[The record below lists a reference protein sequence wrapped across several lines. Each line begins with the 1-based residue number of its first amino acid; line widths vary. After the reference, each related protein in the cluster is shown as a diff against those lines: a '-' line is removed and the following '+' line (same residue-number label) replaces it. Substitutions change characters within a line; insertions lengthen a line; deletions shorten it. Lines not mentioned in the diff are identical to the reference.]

1 KMQPFNNSMYGI
13 SMLLKR
19 YGVKNECIRFENKE
33 SVDDGDVPFLAIV
46 KGVFVIVDEVSA
58 KSVRVT
64 YDSGTTERYD
74 RKAFMEQWNGV
85 ALMATVG
92 PESGEPDYEKH
103 LQGWH
108 VLQLKRVALVACLL
122 VVAAIG
128 IASGRSTWSIGMA
141 VAMLLNVAGCYVS
154 YLLMLKQLHLP
165 SRVAERLCGLT
176 GHDGGCDKV
185 AASDGSTLL
194 GVAKL
199 SEVGAGFFGVNVLA
213 LTLLPEMAGAV
224 AIAALCVLPF
234 TLWSVWHQRF
244 KVKAWCALCL
254 CVSGIMWL
262 QALAFAAGGYYA
274 PYAWQGYSAWG
285 FVGLVAGY
293 GAAILGLNA
302 LLPVVGRALELP
314 SWRNRYDELRL
325 DDKVVG
331 AINATS
337 PQVDVS
343 ASASSSLIF
352 GNKDASHM
360 LTVFSN
366 PYCGP
371 CALMHDRIV
380 RSLSLDECAVQYVF
394 TSFSPELAV
403 INRYFI
409 SAYEKMGPEATWQLM
424 TRWYAGGKEK
434 GEAFFD
440 GMGLDAE
447 SPSVKAEA
455 DKHKAWAK
463 NDILNGTP
471 TLMVDGRLMPTEY
484 AVEDVAYFS

>member
-1 KMQPFNNSMYGI
+1 MSDSNIFTRFLTRLGVRHTNEYSTERYKMQPFNNSMYGI

-199 SEVGAGFFGVNVLA
+199 SEVGAGFSASTCWRLRFCLKWRERWQLRRCACCHSRYGAYGINVSRSRRGVR
-213 LTLLPEMAGAV
+213 
-224 AIAALCVLPF
+224 C
-234 TLWSVWHQRF
+234 
-244 KVKAWCALCL
+244 
-254 CVSGIMWL
+254 
-262 QALAFAAGGYYA
+262 AFACRA
-274 PYAWQGYSAWG
+274 SCG
-285 FVGLVAGY
+285 FRRWRSLP
-293 GAAILGLNA
+293 AAI
-302 LLPVVGRALELP
+302 
-314 SWRNRYDELRL
+314 
-325 DDKVVG
+325 
-331 AINATS
+331 
-337 PQVDVS
+337 
-343 ASASSSLIF
+343 
-352 GNKDASHM
+352 M
-360 LTVFSN
+360 
-366 PYCGP
+366 
-371 CALMHDRIV
+371 
-380 RSLSLDECAVQYVF
+380 
-394 TSFSPELAV
+394 
-403 INRYFI
+403 
-409 SAYEKMGPEATWQLM
+409 
-424 TRWYAGGKEK
+424 
-434 GEAFFD
+434 
-440 GMGLDAE
+440 
-447 SPSVKAEA
+447 
-455 DKHKAWAK
+455 
-463 NDILNGTP
+463 
-471 TLMVDGRLMPTEY
+471 RLMLGKVIRHGASLVSWPAMALPYLDLTHC
-484 AVEDVAYFS
+484 FR